1 MSIKRDKKEPLN
13 LEGKTVVLKEIVPE
27 YFSYVV
33 EWRNNSSL
41 NKFLNQP
48 FVLTLE
54 LEKKWYEEVYLPD
67 DTQEF
72 FIMTDKETGTPF
84 GTIGRTNI
92 DLKNK
97 VCISGRLILGNS
109 DYALTPAFWESFFVL
124 ADYSYTFVDVEYI
137 HVVKENR
144 KAMTLDKTLG
154 FVPNEQEVKF
164 PNECFVNGLDQQ
176 ELYRTKE
183 MYLKIREKLFDK
195 LVC

>member
-1 MSIKRDKKEPLN
+1 M
-13 LEGKTVVLKEIVPE
+13 
-27 YFSYVV
+27 
-33 EWRNNSSL
+33 
-41 NKFLNQP
+41 
-48 FVLTLE
+48 
-54 LEKKWYEEVYLPD
+54 
-67 DTQEF
+67 
-72 FIMTDKETGTPF
+72 
-84 GTIGRTNI
+84 
-92 DLKNK
+92 
-97 VCISGRLILGNS
+97 
-109 DYALTPAFWESFFVL
+109 

-164 PNECFVNGLDQQ
+164 PNECFVNGLEQQ

>member
-1 MSIKRDKKEPLN
+1 MIVEKEKKSPLI
-13 LEGKTVVLKEIVPE
+13 LEGKTVILKEIVPE

-33 EWRNNSSL
+33 EWRNNPNL

-54 LEKKWYEEVYLPD
+54 SEKKWYEEVYLSD

-72 FIMTDKETGTPF
+72 FIMTDKKNGTPF

-92 DLKNK
+92 DKKNK

-109 DYALTPAFWESFFVL
+109 DYALAPAFWESFFVL

-164 PNECFVNGLDQQ
+164 PNECFVNGLEQQ

>member
-1 MSIKRDKKEPLN
+1 MIVEKINKFPFI
-13 LEGKTVVLKEIVPE
+13 LEGKTVILKEIVPE
-27 YFSYVV
+27 YFSYVI
-33 EWRNNSSL
+33 EWRNNPNL
-41 NKFLNQP
+41 NKFLNHP

-54 LEKKWYEEVYLPD
+54 SEKKWYEEVYLPD

-72 FIMTDKETGTPF
+72 FIMTDKKTGTPF

-97 VCISGRLILGNS
+97 VCILGRLILGNG
-109 DYALTPAFWESFFVL
+109 DYALSPAFWESFFVL

-164 PNECFVNGLDQQ
+164 PNECFVKGLDQQ